1 MSMNE
6 FRGSN
11 GQTLNAMQVA
21 LEAAMNQQKPAPTTT
36 AAKPAAVRFSNPNR
50 VAAAAAAATT
60 PAPVVDA
67 DLPNVAEDSV
77 LWFRHDV
84 GYNFVPRTGVDGT
97 IVPTIGWLIDVLG
110 LQYIERKTAQG
121 THLVILRND
130 HVLRQDTEINSLYH
144 FYFPVGSNT
153 VLAVLDTVDGSI
165 NEIINDIET
174 RQDNFQLV
182 ALGDEMAQAFA
193 ISRRMALVAYEMATV
208 HPMMRKRMDYWHK
221 ADYLPSMNYR

>member
-11 GQTLNAMQVA
+11 GQSLNAMQMA
-21 LEAAMNQQKPAPTTT
+21 LETAMNQQKPTSTT
-36 AAKPAAVRFSNPNR
+36 ATKPTAARFSNPNR
-50 VAAAAAAATT
+50 VAAAASAATT
-60 PAPVVDA
+60 PAPVVDT
-67 DLPNVAEDSV
+67 DLPNVPEDSV
-77 LWFRHDV
+77 LWFRHDI

-144 FYFPVGSNT
+144 FYFPVGSTT
-153 VLAVLDTVDGSI
+153 VLAVLDTAEGAI
-165 NEIINDIET
+165 NEIITDIET

-182 ALGDEMAQAFA
+182 TLGDEMAQAFA
-193 ISRRMALVAYEMATV
+193 ITSRMALVAYEMATV

-221 ADYLPSMNYR
+221 ADYLPGMNYQ